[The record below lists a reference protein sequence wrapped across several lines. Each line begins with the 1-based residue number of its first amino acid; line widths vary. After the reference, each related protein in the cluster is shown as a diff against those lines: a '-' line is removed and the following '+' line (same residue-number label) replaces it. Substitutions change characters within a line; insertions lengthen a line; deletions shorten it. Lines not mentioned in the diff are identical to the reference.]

1 MRHDAAAYGC
11 ARVTPVGGARFII
24 LPPLGAAAVDDDDDD
39 AAAAA
44 AAAVEAAEAPLLPV
58 AAATDGMSD
67 FFFTSGVAK
76 ALNFVAHLSHTMS
89 TLCVFVVLLLR
100 LSVGEMLQRSTAAN
114 LRSLF
119 VSSGQ
124 LPASPSTAAEIAVWR
139 DAGMVDWPVECP
151 RRFSW
156 WACDANGTVAELN
169 VTARNPADTWLE
181 SASNFFVVEPSKQL
195 VIDGFYGFSTSIFAD
210 RLVIRNATF
219 FGSWPSSFR
228 FPFVARHLL
237 LENVAIP
244 SLDLVRS
251 NLNVSLFAPESCSFV
266 NVTLRC
272 PVPPWLWRC
281 FANATSAPPC
291 LAFNGTLASPSGV
304 RFDQFCF
311 KCTTCSPVARAG
323 FTCASNFL
331 PDPLGKARIEQVFE
345 LPQFVWKIHVET
357 AGVVGNVLAI
367 ELFDWATSNWT
378 TVFEGP
384 LPRSVAVTEDFFM
397 ARPVLTNRVRLTA
410 ELFFDREAMSFD
422 ADTFEWPRPLAWQ
435 APPLPL
441 VCDAIAVSFNN
452 RSMLDETAADS
463 WCIGRTC
470 YDACTRYATDFTF
483 ARTVKAQFLVIQGGE
498 VWREGVLV
506 ATPSS
511 GTRVY
516 KLDGNETD
524 RVLVTGVG
532 KPRRVRLV
540 GDPVTGSLP
549 APTLPTRLG
558 MPGVFVKTFAAAI
571 DSGGVVVG
579 GGVVGA
585 PNGTVTAVRVRN
597 VAFAST
603 SDGRLWQAAANA
615 SWSAVSAAALT
626 PFVPNEGESA
636 PTRLLAAVADRLLVV
651 VLSNTKIHDGTQQPL
666 LVNRKLVQAALDV
679 FDVERGVWFTNLLQH
694 DIERNSSDVDI
705 VQWNATAF
713 AVVERA
719 TRAASFFA
727 FRPFPYNLT
736 SCAAN
741 SVCALCVSSEANE
754 EPCRWCGGRCV
765 SRLASCTSDETSTIE
780 AANCPATTTAVSTTT
795 AAATA
800 LSGGAGNATTIATTL
815 AIPSSTAAA
824 TNASVAPQQATADPL
839 LPLWVV
845 LGVLVALG
853 ALLIAFVLFL
863 RHRAAARAAAEKPAV
878 ALQEQPVFDPNARYT
893 AMSVDENDRY
903 GAL

>member
-1 MRHDAAAYGC
+1 ML
-11 ARVTPVGGARFII
+11 TTFFFLI
-24 LPPLGAAAVDDDDDD
+24 LIFAWLADSAHLHSLSALHLRG
-39 AAAAA
+39 
-44 AAAVEAAEAPLLPV
+44 LLLNSGRLPV
-58 AAATDGMSD
+58 
-67 FFFTSGVAK
+67 
-76 ALNFVAHLSHTMS
+76 
-89 TLCVFVVLLLR
+89 
-100 LSVGEMLQRSTAAN
+100 
-114 LRSLF
+114 
-119 VSSGQ
+119 
-124 LPASPSTAAEIAVWR
+124 SPSTPQDVAVWR
-139 DAGMVDWPVECP
+139 DHGLVDWPVDCP
-151 RRFSW
+151 RRFSAW
-156 WACDANGTVAELN
+156 SCDADGSVSHVNVSFMLPARTWVSDTTAWRAIDAATLTV
-169 VTARNPADTWLE
+169 
-181 SASNFFVVEPSKQL
+181 K
-195 VIDGFYGFSTSIFAD
+195 GFYGFSANAMFAKRVEVLDSI
-210 RLVIRNATF
+210 F
-219 FGSWPSSFR
+219 FGSWRFTPQ
-228 FPFVARHLL
+228 FPFQATDHL
-237 LENVAIP
+237 
-244 SLDLVRS
+244 SLV
-251 NLNVSLFAPESCSFV
+251 NVSMPSFDLANTGSLFSPTSCEFV

-272 PVPPWLWRC
+272 PVPSWLWRC

-291 LAFNGTLASPSGV
+291 LPYSGTDVEPAGLIYN
-304 RFDQFCF
+304 D
-311 KCTTCSPVARAG
+311 TCSPCSPVCSPPARAD
-323 FTCASNFL
+323 FSCASNYL
-331 PDPLGKARIEQVFE
+331 PSLPGTALIEKTLPF
-345 LPQFVWKIHVET
+345 PQFFTNARVWT
-357 AGVVGNVLAI
+357 AGVVGNVHAL

-378 TVFEGP
+378 RIFEEEAP
-384 LPRSVAVTEDFFM
+384 LRRNAMSEDFFPP
-397 ARPVLTNRVRLTA
+397 RRIFTNSLRFRVELRLP
-410 ELFFDREAMSFD
+410 REAITSIELLTDDWTDILM
-422 ADTFEWPRPLAWQ
+422 PLSP
-435 APPLPL
+435 PPLT
-441 VCDAIAVSFNN
+441 CDSVAVSFNN

-549 APTLPTRLG
+549 APTLPKRLG

-651 VLSNTKIHDGTQQPL
+651 LLSNTKIHDGTQQPL

-815 AIPSSTAAA
+815 TIPSSTAAA

-893 AMSVDENDRY
+893 AMSVDENDEQRY